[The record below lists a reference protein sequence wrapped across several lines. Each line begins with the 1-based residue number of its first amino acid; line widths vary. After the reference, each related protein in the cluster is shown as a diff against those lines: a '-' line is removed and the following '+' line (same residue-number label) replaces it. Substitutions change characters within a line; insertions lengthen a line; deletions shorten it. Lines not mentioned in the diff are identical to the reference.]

1 MSGLI
6 FGPVTVGSSIQRV
19 GVVPRCL
26 VADSTEELTEIVKG
40 GFSDDQ
46 FRLINYGIA
55 RDCYDGNFQPYL
67 QDWIANDEAR
77 AWTAR
82 YIPIM
87 RRVCDLLSMHL
98 YKKGPIREIAG
109 HPEAT
114 ALLQQIYAAND
125 FDSLMQL
132 ADRTSYITDSCAI
145 EFVPNDGPD
154 AMQNPVTMR
163 IWDAAEFV
171 PIFTSDDC
179 LVPWAVAT
187 VSTFGAK
194 KVARVFT
201 AETICRYSSNNAV
214 FPQQTVTNIP
224 SAIKAQPGTGY
235 QEDFGFPIPN
245 YTGVL
250 PFEFVQYERPRNS
263 FWSGG
268 FGLMLAHM
276 NLHMN
281 RRLSDLAD
289 QIIQWRPKGVL
300 VGVKTDWNFPPNQ
313 KPGEYTR
320 LESTGNE
327 ALDGKQAMAEFI
339 APDLGFTQY
348 DWNDI
353 QNYWQEVVEMLGVP
367 ASSIR
372 MEQQGGTSGVA
383 IMSEQLP
390 LIERAEA
397 RQRLMAY
404 YECKIAKKCL
414 QVALAQ
420 IQNAQPADEISAM
433 YAFQQAAIIQAALM
447 DIDRN
452 FRVIWPVMTK
462 NRPGPDR
469 NANDAFQLNFSV
481 KSRAEQMADDLNIP
495 LDEAVAKVQQSIM
508 LINQE
513 NMLIAQGQAQIQM
526 MMAPMM
532 PEGENPDEAGDKK
545 TESGEKE
552 QE

>member
-6 FGPVTVGSSIQRV
+6 FGPVTIGSNIQRV

-26 VADSTEELTEIVKG
+26 VAETEDELNSVVEG

-46 FRLINYGIA
+46 YRIINYGIA
-55 RDCYDGNFQPYL
+55 RDCYDCNFLPYL
-67 QDWIANDEAR
+67 QDWIGTD
-77 AWTAR
+77 TAR
-82 YIPIM
+82 QWLVRFLPIM
-87 RRVCDLLSMHL
+87 RRVCNLLSMHL
-98 YKKGPIREIAG
+98 YKKGPTREIAG

-114 ALLQQIYAAND
+114 LILQQIYAAND

-132 ADRTSYITDSCAI
+132 ADRTTYITDACAI
-145 EFVPNDGPD
+145 EFLPNDGPD
-154 AMQNPVTMR
+154 AMTVPVKMR
-163 IWDAAEFV
+163 LWDAAEFV
-171 PIFTSDDC
+171 PIFTPDNC
-179 LVPWAVAT
+179 MEPWAVAT
-187 VSTFGAK
+187 LSNFGPSR
-194 KVARVFT
+194 VARVFT
-201 AETICRYSSNNAV
+201 ADTITRYSSTNTTV
-214 FPQQTVTNIP
+214 PQQTVSNV
-224 SAIKAQPGTGY
+224 SAAINTGAGTGY
-235 QEDFGFPIPN
+235 KADFGFPIPN

-250 PFEFVQYERPRNS
+250 PFEFMQFERPRNS

-268 FGLMLAHM
+268 FGLMLAHL

-281 RRLSDLAD
+281 RRLSELAD
-289 QIIQWRPKGVL
+289 QIVQWRPKGVL
-300 VGVKTDWNFPPNQ
+300 TGVKADWNFPPNQ
-313 KPGEYTR
+313 KAGEYTR
-320 LESTGNE
+320 LESTGAE
-327 ALDGKQAMAEFI
+327 ALDGKQAMAQFI

-367 ASSIR
+367 ATAIR

-383 IMSEQLP
+383 IASEQLP
-390 LIERAEA
+390 LIDRAEE
-397 RQRLMAY
+397 RQRLMAH
-404 YECKIAKKCL
+404 YECKIAKRCL
-414 QVALAQ
+414 QVAMAQLA
-420 IQNAQPADEISAM
+420 NAQPADEMSAM
-433 YAFQQAAIIQAALM
+433 FAQQQIAFIQAALL

-452 FRVIWPVMTK
+452 FRVIWPVLTK

-481 KSRAEQMADDLNIP
+481 KSRAEQMADDLSIP
-495 LDEAVAKVQQSIM
+495 LEEAVAKVQQSIM

-513 NMLIAQGQAQIQM
+513 NLLIAQGQAQIQM

-545 TESGEKE
+545 TESSEEE